1 SLTEPQL
8 GDGTVD
14 TPAREIYNAACAEL
28 TMLLRSA
35 EGGSLWNH
43 PLTLP
48 ANNATYHLRLQGA
61 TPAIWSPDYFTSFVR
76 SDQVKETLIQKQNHH
91 DGVGGSLVGVRA
103 LSPSEEFATAKGIA
117 GPVTATLDFKGNDD
131 ELAMRRPAKQTKELV
146 EGKLRTLKEAFLA
159 PISYYKLTSNL
170 L

>member
-1 SLTEPQL
+1 MITNKTFATPNLRFAAAIVALFLLGACATPRPAGRPQDVAAAASLRKARSPTVSAETRAADYLQAASLTEPQL

-48 ANNATYHLRLQGA
+48 ANNA
-61 TPAIWSPDYFTSFVR
+61 
-76 SDQVKETLIQKQNHH
+76 
-91 DGVGGSLVGVRA
+91 
-103 LSPSEEFATAKGIA
+103 
-117 GPVTATLDFKGNDD
+117 
-131 ELAMRRPAKQTKELV
+131 
-146 EGKLRTLKEAFLA
+146 
-159 PISYYKLTSNL
+159 
-170 L
+170 